1 MCICTYNIAIAYQ
14 LTAHMAASFF
24 SFFFFFYSSRVVPSN
39 CSSWAILSREH

>member
-14 LTAHMAASFF
+14 LTAHMAA